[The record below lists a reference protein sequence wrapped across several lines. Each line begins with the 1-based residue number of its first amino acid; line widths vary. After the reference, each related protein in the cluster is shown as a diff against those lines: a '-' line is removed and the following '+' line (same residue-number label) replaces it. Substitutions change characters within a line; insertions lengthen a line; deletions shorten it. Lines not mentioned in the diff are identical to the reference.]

1 MRIFDFFNY
10 FVIDLNPVQTKQIK
24 SVTVFWSSKSGNQ
37 RGYTQQATELGN
49 ALGEAG
55 IQLVYGGGGKGIM
68 GAIADAV
75 LSKNGKVLGVIPKLL
90 LEWEAQHE
98 GLTEL
103 IVTETMH
110 DRKKILYDKADLA
123 IILPGGMGTM
133 DELFEMLTW
142 NNLNIH
148 QKKVII
154 LNWEG
159 FYTPLITLMDHMHA
173 EGFMYDNWRNRITI
187 ASDAK
192 EVMDAIIFLS
202 E

>member
-1 MRIFDFFNY
+1 MKI
-10 FVIDLNPVQTKQIK
+10 Q
-24 SVTVFWSSKSGNQ
+24 SVTVFCGSKSGNQ
-37 RGYTQQATELGN
+37 IGFTNQAIELGN
-49 ALGEAG
+49 ALADNG

-68 GAIADAV
+68 GSIADAA
-75 LSKNGKVLGVIPKLL
+75 LAKNGKVIGIIPRLL

-103 IVTETMH
+103 IVTDTMH
-110 DRKKILYDKADLA
+110 DRKKILYDKADVA

-148 QKKVII
+148 QKKVIV

-159 FYTPLITLMDHMHA
+159 YYSPLIAMMDHMHN
-173 EGFMYDNWRNRITI
+173 EGFMYEDWRGRITI
-187 ASDAK
+187 AEDAK
-192 EVMDAIIFLS
+192 AVIQNIIS
-202 E
+202 WSQ

>member
-1 MRIFDFFNY
+1 M
-10 FVIDLNPVQTKQIK
+10 KIK
-24 SVTVFWSSKSGNQ
+24 SVTVFCGSKSGNQ
-37 RGYTQQATELGN
+37 AGFTNQATALGN
-49 ALGEAG
+49 ALGENK

-68 GAIADAV
+68 GAIANAV
-75 LSKNGKVLGVIPKLL
+75 LAKNGNVLGIIPKLL

-110 DRKKILYDKADLA
+110 DRKKILYDKADVA

-159 FYTPLITLMDHMHA
+159 FYTPLIALLDHMHA
-173 EGFMYDNWRNRITI
+173 EGFMYDDWRNRITV
-187 ASDAK
+187 AKDAN
-192 EVMDAIIFLS
+192 EVMETISAWN